1 MYLFTFAFVNRNGRA
16 RVFKKKFFVFSIVQK
31 IFDFVRSQNNRSF
44 SIYFVSFSSFVM
56 KNRSLKKIIHSEK
69 TVSLV
74 KKNRCFK
81 SVFEKIVFFKMFHK
95 IFSFYNM
102 TNNSSFMIDQDLP
115 NDCISFVLVFVLLAL
130 KKR

>member
-1 MYLFTFAFVNRNGRA
+1 MGALGLFFNF
-16 RVFKKKFFVFSIVQK
+16 FFVFSIVQK

-44 SIYFVSFSSFVM
+44 SIYFVSFSSFVV

-74 KKNRCFK
+74 KKTVVLK

-95 IFSFYNM
+95 IFSFCNM